1 MKTIYLLLS
10 MLLFPILSFCNDI
23 RGNIKDEN
31 KVPLEFVNV
40 MAMSDKDSIFVCGT
54 TSDNVGN
61 FFLTIPDT
69 ISFFLKVSCV
79 GYETIHVKPYGKN
92 LIITMKQSSN
102 IIDGI
107 TVTAPIPS
115 IKLTGEGIMTNVQ
128 GTALAQLGTA
138 EDVLRHVPTLTKLG
152 ENWTVFGRGTPV
164 IYLNNRLL
172 INKSELDNL
181 RSDEIKSVEVIRN
194 PGARYSASVN
204 AVLRIKTIKRKGEG
218 FSINVRSKYSRFKE
232 DSFTEQVDLN
242 YRHNMFNAF
251 FSYEYVN
258 KKSIQDAKLVQT
270 TYVDTLWYQEN
281 DNYDKHKSEWHELI
295 GGISYD
301 WGKENSAGIRY
312 SATLTGDQHSLGS
325 FDTRVYADNKLYDK
339 LSTTSFDKS
348 FDAPIHEIDA
358 YYNGKLC
365 KTDIYFNADAYF
377 SDNKKN
383 SEREEGS
390 SEYDSRTL
398 FSKSISKSRML
409 ASKLILVTP
418 LLSGKFTY
426 GAEAS
431 VTRRKDIYSINRT
444 DLVPDANSKINE
456 QSIAPFIEYTHSI
469 GKVSNLTLGLRYEN
483 VNFRYY
489 ENGTF
494 QPDQSRTFSNFFP
507 SIFFNTQTGK
517 ISWQFSYTARTY
529 RPSYSQLSNNV
540 SYSNRFTRQSGNP
553 LLTHQTAHL
562 VSLVGVWKWLQMI
575 AQYQDT
581 RRAIIYWAEQMPN
594 AENITLIRYRNIKSL
609 KNLTFFLSATPTIG
623 IWSPQISGGIIKPW
637 LKLETH
643 MGEYRL
649 NKPIFSFSFNNMFE
663 FRNDWSCNMDFSYQS
678 RGNTQNAK
686 VLKESFV
693 LNLGIS
699 KSFLKKALTIGIRGY
714 DLLYKS
720 WDSFLLYSDR
730 MTFQQICQRG
740 TRQLCIDVKYKFNV
754 TRSKYRGTG
763 AGDAEKDRL

>member
-1 MKTIYLLLS
+1 MKTLFMILSLLL
-10 MLLFPILSFCNDI
+10 LPVIALCNDI
-23 RGNIKDEN
+23 KGNVKDEN
-31 KVPLEFVNV
+31 KSPVAYVNV
-40 MAMSDKDSIFVCGT
+40 IALNNDSLFVCGT
-54 TSDNVGN
+54 TTDSLGY
-61 FFLTIPDT
+61 FSLTIPDT
-69 ISFFLKVSCV
+69 VNFFLKFSCV
-79 GYETIHVKPYGKN
+79 GYETKYVVPSGKVLEVDVRQN
-92 LIITMKQSSN
+92 TN

-107 TVTAPIPS
+107 TVTAPVPS
-115 IKLTGEGIMTNVQ
+115 IKLTADGILTNVQ
-128 GTALAQLGTA
+128 GTSLAQLGTA
-138 EDVLRHVPTLTKLG
+138 EDVLRHVPTLIKNG
-152 ENWTVFGRGTPV
+152 ESWTVFGRGTPV

-172 INKSELDNL
+172 INMAELDNL
-181 RSDEIKSVEVIRN
+181 RSDEIKSVEVIRS
-194 PGARYSASVN
+194 PGAKYSASVN

-218 FSINVRSKYSRFKE
+218 ISINARSKYSRFK
-232 DSFTEQVDLN
+232 DDCFTEQLDLN

-258 KKSIQDAKLVQT
+258 KKSIQDAKLAQT
-270 TYVDTLWYQEN
+270 AYVDTIWHQEN

-312 SATLTGDQHSLGS
+312 SATLTGDQHSSGY
-325 FDTRVYADNKLYDK
+325 FDTRVYANNKLYDK
-339 LSTTSFDKS
+339 LSTSSYDKS

-358 YYNGKLC
+358 YYNGKLGS
-365 KTDIYFNADAYF
+365 TDIYFNGDAYF
-377 SDNKKN
+377 SDNKKK
-383 SEREEGS
+383 SEMAEGS
-390 SEYDSRTL
+390 REYDSRTL
-398 FSKSISKSRML
+398 FSTSKSKSSMF
-409 ASKLILVTP
+409 ASKLIIVSP
-418 LLSGKFTY
+418 LFKGKFTY

-431 VTRRKDIYSINRT
+431 VTRRKDTYSINRT
-444 DLVPDANSKINE
+444 DIVPDANSKIHE
-456 QSIAPFIEYTHSI
+456 QSIAPFIEYTHSL
-469 GKVSNLTLGLRYEN
+469 GKETNLTAGLRYED
-483 VNFRYY
+483 VRFRYY
-489 ENGTF
+489 ENGIF
-494 QPDQSRTFSNFFP
+494 LPDQSRTFRNIFP
-507 SIFFNTQTGK
+507 SIFLNTQTGK

-529 RPSYSQLSNNV
+529 RPSYSQLSNNI

-581 RRAIIYWAEQMPN
+581 RRAIIYWAEQMPD

-609 KNLTFFLSATPTIG
+609 KSFTFFLSATPTIG
-623 IWSPQISGGIIKPW
+623 VWSPQISGGIIKPW
-637 LKLETH
+637 LDLETH

-663 FRNDWSCNMDFSYQS
+663 FRNDWSCNVDFSYQS
-678 RGNTQNAK
+678 KGNTQNAK
-686 VLKESFV
+686 VLKDNFV

-699 KSFLKKALTIGIRGY
+699 KSFFKKALTIGVRGY
-714 DLLYKS
+714 DLFYKS

-730 MTFQQICQRG
+730 MTFQQVCKRG